1 MKAKTWRQYY
11 GYRPQTLADLAR
23 ANDTD
28 LKRQRE
34 TYHAW
39 LINAGRVAL
48 SDTDIATA
56 VAAAQQNLE
65 RTEKW
70 LEECRIR
77 LAVKRRSAPLR
88 RDVLAAEI
96 RAYDA
101 KKALEQPEQLKRDAF
116 DSKVRSYIES
126 TRREPLISATI
137 ERESTVREED
147 FIGPL
152 CSVRTIRCAS
162 ATAKEH
168 YGYPNWEQDS
178 KLSWWKFGRD
188 LPKFDAP
195 TTYAV
200 IVNGRC
206 VNSFLSKARAKT
218 WARAQMQEI
227 AT

>member
-11 GYRPQTLADLAR
+11 GYKPQTLADLAR

-34 TYHAW
+34 TYYAW

-48 SDTDIATA
+48 SE
-56 VAAAQQNLE
+56 VQ
-65 RTEKW
+65 
-70 LEECRIR
+70 
-77 LAVKRRSAPLR
+77 
-88 RDVLAAEI
+88 
-96 RAYDA
+96 
-101 KKALEQPEQLKRDAF
+101 
-116 DSKVRSYIES
+116 SYIES

-137 ERESTVREED
+137 ERKSNVREED
-147 FIGPL
+147 IIGPL

-162 ATAKEH
+162 NTTKEQ
-168 YGYPNWEQDS
+168 YGY
-178 KLSWWKFGRD
+178 FGWRH
-188 LPKFDAP
+188 LPKSDTP

-218 WARAQMQEI
+218 WAHTQMQEI